1 MRINVTCEFNLKFMN
16 NELNFTLITNNF
28 NQVSITHSNVK
39 CKTQI
44 VGTNLITCVALY
56 LLLA

>member
-1 MRINVTCEFNLKFMN
+1 MN

-28 NQVSITHSNVK
+28 NQVNITHLNVK

-44 VGTNLITCVALY
+44 VGTNLITCVVLFA
-56 LLLA
+56 ACITIIFIPV